1 MKKENGITLVA
12 LVITIVIMLILITV
26 TMRLLVNSNI
36 IRRGGKGIK
45 CISNGN

>member
-12 LVITIVIMLILITV
+12 LVITIVIILILITV